1 MRIGLII
8 TLVAM
13 LISGCAVNSGG
24 EYYQISQP
32 VTIATDG
39 VKVVAKDFYGKI
51 SERYAPGS
59 TTFVMNHKSEPVAVA
74 LESLLRNEGYAVS
87 ADPEESG
94 AKIGVIMDSLDNER
108 VLVRLVVGDSFQVNR
123 LYKLLN
129 DNNLQAVSGFTVR
142 DSNEG

>member
-1 MRIGLII
+1 MKLGLII
-8 TLVAM
+8 ALTAM

-32 VTIATDG
+32 ANVATDG
-39 VKVVAKDFYGKI
+39 VKAVATDFFGKI
-51 SERYAPGS
+51 NEKYAPGS
-59 TTFVMNHKSEPVAVA
+59 TTFVMSHKSEPVAVA

-94 AKIGVIMDSLDNER
+94 AKIGVIMDNLDNER
-108 VLVRLVVGDSFQVNR
+108 VLVRLVVGDSFQVSR

-142 DSNEG
+142 DSSEG